1 MGTSVG
7 GTAGAAIGA
16 DLIVAGA
23 AMTAQPGVLAAFVN
37 ILPAGGA
44 VEAERAATD
53 VRRLKGQALATIGT
67 GVGSAGV
74 GLLT

>member
-1 MGTSVG
+1 MG
-7 GTAGAAIGA
+7 GTADTAIGA

-23 AMTAQPGVLAAFVN
+23 SMAAEPRVLTALVN

-44 VEAERAATD
+44 MEAGRAATD

-67 GVGSAGV
+67 GVGGTGV
-74 GLLT
+74 SLLT